1 MLMPMSSRKGLP
13 KSPSRTNSDTRP
25 TMHARVL
32 ILWERGR
39 GCLCGGGEAGV
50 DGQRVRVSVRARD
63 GERR

>member
-39 GCLCGGGEAGV
+39 GCVRGGKAGV
-50 DGQRVRVSVRARD
+50 DGQRVRVSVRARAS
-63 GERR
+63 ERR